1 MIEVYNLSSI
11 KMAHILGEDYSQAVS
26 SFFRFIFSLVIF
38 VVYTATA
45 VIVTKR
51 VKYKFTFKIYANIC
65 GFIISMG
72 INLIYG
78 ILTLNYQDKLIKYIH
93 IPQTVEE
100 FVLICTFYSLL
111 YEMRIVY
118 LKIISDD
125 HSKYRERKR
134 I

>member
-1 MIEVYNLSSI
+1 
-11 KMAHILGEDYSQAVS
+11 MAHILGEDYSLAVS
-26 SFFRFIFSLVIF
+26 SVFRFIFSLVIF

-45 VIVTKR
+45 VFVTKR
-51 VKYKFTFKIYANIC
+51 VKYKFTFKVYLNIS
-65 GFIISMG
+65 GFLISMA

-78 ILTLNYQDKLIKYIH
+78 ILTLVYQDKLIKYIH

-111 YEMRIVY
+111 YEMRTVY

-125 HSKYRERKR
+125 HSKYREKKS